1 MAELRD
7 QETEIAPPGTW
18 RDSSGP
24 AMLPA
29 QLRASLVALALLVI
43 AAIAT
48 LKDFLPAL
56 GWAAIF
62 AIALTPLHDRLIRRW
77 PTRSRTAVPAVIVVG
92 VLLAFV
98 VPMFA
103 IAVPLISEAHFA
115 AHWIHQAAT
124 VGIPAPA
131 FLAQLPFG
139 ADLVAGWQDQLGHP
153 GGVQAMAQHAMHG
166 SHRSLGA
173 QIAGDIVHRLVL
185 VAALLLALF
194 FLLREFAA
202 IKAGLRIASR
212 RAFGPSGERV
222 GQQMVSAIRGTV
234 NGLVFVSLGQGLA
247 MGVVYAA
254 SGVPHPVMFALLTA
268 LLAVIPFG
276 ILVAIGAA
284 GLMLFAAAQ
293 VTAGIVVI
301 VIGLVVTFIADHFVR
316 PVLIGDATRLPFV
329 WVLFGIL
336 GGIEA
341 WGLIGVVM
349 GPAIMA
355 ALMMLWREWVGAIP
369 GPLNPPADEPT
380 IG

>member
-1 MAELRD
+1 MRD
-7 QETEIAPPGTW
+7 TESDIAAPGTW
-18 RDSSGP
+18 CDTDGT
-24 AMLPA
+24 AMLPT
-29 QLRASLVALALLVI
+29 QLRASLVAVALLVL
-43 AAIAT
+43 AALVT

-62 AIALTPLHDRLIRRW
+62 AIALTPLYDRLVHRW
-77 PTRSRTAVPAVIVVG
+77 PAQSQTGVPALIVIG

-98 VPMFA
+98 IPMFA
-103 IAVPLISEAHFA
+103 IAVPLLAEARFA

-124 VGIPAPA
+124 AGLPAPA

-139 ADLVAGWQDQLGHP
+139 PDLVAGWQEQLGHP
-153 GGVQAMAQHAMHG
+153 GGVQALAQHAMHSG
-166 SHRSLGA
+166 NRSLGA
-173 QIAGDIVHRLVL
+173 RIAGDIVHRLVL
-185 VAALLLALF
+185 VAALLLALY

-202 IKAGLRIASR
+202 VKAGLRIAGR
-212 RAFGPSGERV
+212 RAFGASGERV
-222 GQQMVSAIRGTV
+222 GQQMIMAIRGTV
-234 NGLVFVSLGQGLA
+234 NGLVFVSLGQGLV

-254 SGVPHPVMFALLTA
+254 TGVLHPVLFALMTA
-268 LLAVIPFG
+268 LLAIIPFG
-276 ILVAIGAA
+276 IILAIGAA
-284 GLMLFAAAQ
+284 SLILLAGTQITAA
-293 VTAGIVVI
+293 VLVI

-355 ALMMLWREWVGAIP
+355 ALMMLWREWVGSIR
-369 GPLNPPADEPT
+369 GPLNPPADV
-380 IG
+380 